1 MAIIKIKRSQ
11 SKIGNVPIPNV
22 TALTLDTNLALAQG
36 AAISSLGKVVED
48 AKAKTKK
55 QDDKNT
61 FRKLKVQLDKDIIT
75 KKSAYSGS
83 TNIQDADNFLKDVNP
98 DQYKE
103 LLKGQNKEVQN
114 LITNYLYQEGAN
126 EFKNLF
132 TKITSNHLTET
143 VEGDKQD
150 IMALDMEEASND
162 PIKRQQAQDKK
173 TLWFSNPENKKRYS
187 PKEFT
192 KLQTDSEVRTKKFQ
206 LAFRTENDPIS
217 ILDIGKENL
226 QKEEGLSAAEA
237 DLVIKNAENAFVSKI
252 NLEQLDIEKFER
264 ADTKQKIENY
274 VYMIKKFNTNDE
286 VPYSLDNIND
296 LYKVGQINSAQR
308 NSLYKM
314 YNGEIEV
321 TDYNILD
328 FVNGVVATSSAVDQI
343 DTLKETIILNPEVI
357 SRLNIKDAE
366 KFINIFEKYD
376 QDQQGLTSYTTL
388 KKKLQASLGKSV
400 IGNAIWSNQ
409 KVQSDDEYKF
419 INAIDMFDNLVLQ
432 GVKPEDA
439 YTQAASTYLDKSQL
453 PNIYEVSPIQT
464 ISIPDPSE
472 EDFKN
477 PAKFFEDR
485 RTDLAN
491 AYNKG
496 KGTISIEQF
505 SRDIDSIDTMEDTF
519 LMRQEKF
526 GTVKDAFSTKNDG
539 AGFTPIDPNNPE
551 G

>member
-1 MAIIKIKRSQ
+1 MAVIKINRSQ
-11 SKIGNVPIPNV
+11 SKITNVPTPNIS
-22 TALTLDTNLALAQG
+22 ALRLDSNLALAQG
-36 AAISSLGKVVED
+36 NAIASIGKVIED
-48 AKAKTKK
+48 TAAKTKK
-55 QDDKNT
+55 QEDTNR
-61 FRKLKVQLDKDIIT
+61 FRKLKLQIDKDIIT
-75 KKSAYSGS
+75 KKSAYSSS
-83 TNIQDADNFLKDVNP
+83 TNILDADNFLKDISP
-98 DQYKE
+98 EEYKDIIKSE
-103 LLKGQNKEVQN
+103 NKEVGN
-114 LITNYLYQEGAN
+114 LITNYLYQEGSN
-126 EFKNLF
+126 EFKGLYTNIL
-132 TKITSNHLTET
+132 SRHLSET
-143 VEGDKQD
+143 VEGDRQD
-150 IMALDMEEASND
+150 LVDLDMQEASND

-187 PKEFT
+187 PKQFT
-192 KLQTDSEVRTKKFQ
+192 TLQTDSEIRTKKFQ

-226 QKEEGLSAAEA
+226 QKQEGLSAAEA
-237 DLVIKNAENAFVSKI
+237 DLVIKNAETAFVSKI

-274 VYMIKKFNTNDE
+274 VYMIKKFNSNDE
-286 VPYSLDNIND
+286 IPYSLDNIND

-328 FVNGVVATSSAVDQI
+328 FVNGVVATSSAVDEI
-343 DTLKETIILNPEVI
+343 DTLRETIILNPEVI

-376 QDQQGLTSYTTL
+376 QDQQGWTSYTTL

-485 RTDLAN
+485 RIDLAN

-539 AGFTPIDPNNPE
+539 AGFTPIDPNKP
-551 G
+551 

>member
-11 SKIGNVPIPNV
+11 SKIGNVPTPNV

-173 TLWFSNPENKKRYS
+173 TLLFSNPEFTKRYS
-187 PKEFT
+187 AKALAT
-192 KLQTDSEVRTKKFQ
+192 LKSESELRTKKFQ

-217 ILDIGKENL
+217 ILQIGKE
-226 QKEEGLSAAEA
+226 QFEKEEGLSPTEA
-237 DLVIKNAENAFVSKI
+237 DLVIKNAENALVSKM
-252 NLEQLDIEKFER
+252 NLENLEAERVER
-264 ADTKQKIENY
+264 ADTKQKVSNY
-274 VYMIKKFNTNDE
+274 IYMVKKFSNDDDA
-286 VPYSLDNIND
+286 PSLDNIND
-296 LYKVGQINSAQR
+296 LYKLGQINSAQR

-314 YNGEIEV
+314 YNGEV
-321 TDYNILD
+321 DVSDHNILD
-328 FVNGVVATSSAVDQI
+328 FVNGAVASSVAVDEI
-343 DTLKETIILNPEVI
+343 DTLRETIILNPEVLA
-357 SRLNIKDAE
+357 RLNVKDAE
-366 KFINIFEKYD
+366 KFISIFEKYD
-376 QDQQGLTSYTTL
+376 QDQPGWTNYTNI
-388 KKKLQASLGKSV
+388 KKKLQADLGKSV
-400 IGNAIWSNQ
+400 IGNAVWSNT
-409 KVQSDDEYKF
+409 KVDTKDERKYVD
-419 INAIDMFDNLVLQ
+419 AVDMFDQLVLK
-432 GVKPEDA
+432 GIDPKDA
-439 YTQAASTYLDKSQL
+439 YTQTASAFLDNSQL
-453 PNIYEVSPIQT
+453 PSIYEVAPIQT
-464 ISIPDPSE
+464 ISIPEPSE

-477 PAKFFEDR
+477 PARYFEDR
-485 RTDLAN
+485 RTEIAK
-491 AYNKG
+491 AYKDAE
-496 KGTISIEQF
+496 GTISIEQF
-505 SRDIDSIDTMEDTF
+505 AKDIDSIDTMEDTF

-526 GTVKDAFSTKNDG
+526 GTAQNAFSSNNTG
-539 AGFTPIDPNNPE
+539 TGFTPFDPNAPK

>member
-173 TLWFSNPENKKRYS
+173 TLLFSNPEFTKRYS
-187 PKEFT
+187 AKALAT
-192 KLQTDSEVRTKKFQ
+192 LKSESELRTKKFQ

-217 ILDIGKENL
+217 ILQIGKENL
-226 QKEEGLSAAEA
+226 QKGEGLSAAEA
-237 DLVIKNAENAFVSKI
+237 DLAIKNAENALVSKM
-252 NLEQLDIEKFER
+252 NLENLEAERVER
-264 ADTKQKIENY
+264 ADTKQKVSNY
-274 VYMIKKFNTNDE
+274 IYMVKKFSNDDDA
-286 VPYSLDNIND
+286 PSLDNIND
-296 LYKVGQINSAQR
+296 LYKLGQINSAQR

-314 YNGEIEV
+314 YNGEV
-321 TDYNILD
+321 DVSDHNILD
-328 FVNGVVATSSAVDQI
+328 FVNGAVASSVAVDEI
-343 DTLKETIILNPEVI
+343 DTLRETIILNPEVLA
-357 SRLNIKDAE
+357 RLNVKDAE
-366 KFINIFEKYD
+366 KFISIFEKYD
-376 QDQQGLTSYTTL
+376 QDQPGWTNYTNI
-388 KKKLQASLGKSV
+388 KKKLQADLGKSV
-400 IGNAIWSNQ
+400 IGNAVWSNT
-409 KVQSDDEYKF
+409 KVDTKDERKYVD
-419 INAIDMFDNLVLQ
+419 AVDMFDQLVLK
-432 GVKPEDA
+432 GIDPKDA
-439 YTQAASTYLDKSQL
+439 YTQTASAFLDNSQL
-453 PNIYEVSPIQT
+453 PSIYEVAPIQT
-464 ISIPDPSE
+464 ISIPNPSE

-477 PAKFFEDR
+477 PARYFEDR
-485 RTDLAN
+485 RTEIAK
-491 AYNKG
+491 AYKDAE
-496 KGTISIEQF
+496 GTISIEQF
-505 SRDIDSIDTMEDTF
+505 AKDIDSIDTMEDTF

-526 GTVKDAFSTKNDG
+526 GTAQNAFSSTNTG
-539 AGFTPIDPNNPE
+539 TGFTPVDPNAPK